1 MIHPNAAK
9 RHTPA
14 ATPTPI
20 PALAPVDKPEDG
32 VVEFEVVPDVIVG
45 LEFFGVEGYDDAA
58 ALVVAV
64 GV

>member
-32 VVEFEVVPDVIVG
+32 VGVVPDVVVG
-45 LEFFGVEGYDDAA
+45 LEFFDAEGYDDAA
-58 ALVVAV
+58 ALAVAV